1 MYTYILCE
9 FNYGYT
15 GQFYQE
21 IENGN
26 VIRYVNLDGT
36 TLTLPGRGEV
46 GGIPYGY
53 TDININPTRPAW
65 ADPI

>member
-1 MYTYILCE
+1 MYKYILCQ

-21 IENGN
+21 IDNGDL
-26 VIRYVNLDGT
+26 IRYANLDGT
-36 TLTLPGRGEV
+36 TLTLPGNGEV

-53 TDININPTRPAW
+53 IDIDINPAPPSW
-65 ADPI
+65 AV